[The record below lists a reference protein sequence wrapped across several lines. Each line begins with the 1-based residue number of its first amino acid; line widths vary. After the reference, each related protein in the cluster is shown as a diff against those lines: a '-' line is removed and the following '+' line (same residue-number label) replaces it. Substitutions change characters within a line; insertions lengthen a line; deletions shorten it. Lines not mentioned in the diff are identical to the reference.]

1 MHARTHDVDARLI
14 IILEAHIFPPNVPAM
29 KSSTWTTQKQIVGV
43 VFRTQ
48 ALMPVYS
55 SFLHRSAL
63 KKSNYYGCK
72 KTKNKTKQKTT
83 TPKHRIQPVWGII
96 KGDR

>member
-1 MHARTHDVDARLI
+1 MHACTHDVVARL

-43 VFRTQ
+43 AFRTQ

-55 SFLHRSAL
+55 SFLCRSAL

-72 KTKNKTKQKTT
+72 KNNNNKK
-83 TPKHRIQPVWGII
+83 RLIQSVLRTV